1 MDINVYLDKVTKLP
15 TPHKAG
21 IMAGVVILILV
32 AYYFFIYLDKQNDL
46 AKVEKK
52 LKSQESELAE
62 KKAIA
67 DNLGKFREEVDKLQ
81 NKLREALA
89 KLPNE
94 SEIDKLLVDIP
105 NLGKESGITFTKF
118 VPKSE
123 KSKGFFAEVPIQIEI
138 TGRYI
143 DLATFFYKLS
153 NLSRIVNVRNISI
166 NPISGKKQGEAGQDQ
181 GDTEQV
187 TLLKIEGEATTY
199 RFVEKKQSSE
209 ENGVNTKKKGK

>member
-1 MDINVYLDKVTKLP
+1 MDINVYLEKVTKLP

-21 IMAGVVILILV
+21 IMAGVVILMLV

-46 AKVEKK
+46 KKVEKK
-52 LKSQESELAE
+52 LRAQESELAE

-67 DNLGKFREEVDKLQ
+67 DNLSKFREEVDKLQ

-105 NLGKESGITFTKF
+105 NLGKESGVTFTKF
-118 VPKSE
+118 IPKSE
-123 KSKGFFAEVPIQIEI
+123 KSRGFFAEVPISIEM
-138 TGRYI
+138 TGRYT

-153 NLSRIVNVRNISI
+153 NLSRIVNVKNIKFT
-166 NPISGKKQGEAGQDQ
+166 PFKAKAAGDSGRAE
-181 GDTEQV
+181 EQV
-187 TLLKIEGEATTY
+187 TLLRVAGEATTY
-199 RFVEKKQSSE
+199 RFVEQKQSTPE
-209 ENGVNTKKKGK
+209 QKKKGR